1 MQKEVVVQ
9 GRVITEKDI
18 LQIGEMITNHPD
30 YSRYQLSKEL
40 CYLWDWRNQK
50 GTLKDIA
57 CRSLLK
63 KLEKK
68 GYIALPPRRPSP
80 PPRMKDHRGMDLPF
94 PPSSQAST
102 LSEAKPLNLEIVKA
116 KTRKARLF
124 AALLA
129 QYHYLGYRGSVGESL
144 PYLIWDKKGDLLG
157 ALLFGA
163 AAWKVAPRDKFIG
176 WNEGQRRR
184 NLSLIANNMRFLLLK
199 KIPHLA
205 SYLLG
210 KISRQI
216 SRDFQE
222 KYGHPLVMLE
232 TFVEVGR
239 FGGTCYQAANWIELG
254 QTKGRGRNSLSK
266 KPSLAKKAI
275 YVYPL
280 IKNFREVLCS

>member
-9 GRVITEKDI
+9 GRVITEKEI
-18 LQIGEMITNHPD
+18 LQIGEMITNHPE
-30 YSRYQLSKEL
+30 YGRSRLSREL
-40 CYLWDWRNQK
+40 CHLWDWRNQK

-68 GYIALPPRRPSP
+68 GYLVLPSRRPSP
-80 PPRMKDHRGMDLPF
+80 PPRMKDHRGMGLPF

-102 LSEAKPLNLEIVKA
+102 LCQAQPLNLEIVKA
-116 KTRKARLF
+116 KTRKAKLF

-129 QYHYLGYRGSVGESL
+129 QHHYLGYRGAVGESL

-163 AAWKVAPRDKFIG
+163 AAWKIAPRDQFIG
-176 WNEGQRRR
+176 WNKEQRQR
-184 NLSLIANNMRFLLLK
+184 NLSLIANNMRFLLLP

-205 SYLLG
+205 SCLLA
-210 KISRQI
+210 KIARRI
-216 SRDFQE
+216 SLDWEE
-222 KYGHPLVMLE
+222 KYGHPLVLLE

-239 FGGTCYQAANWIELG
+239 FRGTCYQAANWIKLG

-266 KPSLAKKAI
+266 KPGLAQKAI

-280 IKNFREVLCS
+280 IKTFREVLCS